1 MRKLKYLL
9 MFILSVG
16 LLTSCFE
23 DTTDLDLND
32 DGSNLA
38 GFEKSSQNLAAI
50 ADGEVYV
57 FPLSIKVF
65 GPTTNAVKG
74 DVTLTIA
81 ADTEAS
87 TAIAGTH
94 FRLDNTE
101 VTLSPSNNLLG
112 VFNVSMLTD
121 GIITPL
127 AKSPVLVL
135 NVTAVSGDS
144 KVTHSA
150 KAITLK
156 LNYACP
162 SFLEGAYDVSSEYT
176 NYDGSVSTLTW
187 SEYITETGLG
197 EYRTGR
203 VGNWTPAQLG
213 GTPGFTFTDV
223 CNVISVGGQNL
234 VDLYSN
240 WVEGTGAGSVD
251 PVTGVLYI
259 EYSVFSS
266 SSGYKY
272 LKSTYTPQ

>member
-1 MRKLKYLL
+1 
-9 MFILSVG
+9 VPP

-23 DTTDLDLND
+23 DTTDLDLNGA
-32 DGSNLA
+32 GSNLA

-65 GPTTNAVKG
+65 GPTANEVLN

-94 FRLDNTE
+94 FRLDNPE
-101 VTLSPSNNLLG
+101 LILSPGNNLLG

-127 AKSPVLVL
+127 DKSPVLVL
-135 NVTAVSGDS
+135 KVTAVSGDS

-162 SFLEGAYDVSSEYT
+162 SFLEGNYSVTTEYIHS
-176 NYDGSVSTLTW
+176 DGSAETLNWT
-187 SEYITETGLG
+187 EYITETGLG
-197 EYRTGR
+197 EYRTER
-203 VGNWTPAQLG
+203 VGHWSIASLG

-234 VDLYSN
+234 VDTYSN

-251 PVTGVLYI
+251 AATGELYI
-259 EYSVFSS
+259 EYSICY
-266 SSGYKY
+266 GGACRYA
-272 LKSTYTPQ
+272 KSTYTPQ